1 MKFTIPNVLS
11 LFRIAAGPVL
21 VGLAWGGHRE
31 AFTLVFGLALASD
44 AVDGFLARRLHATT
58 ELGARLDSVGDMVVT
73 ATLPLCIFW
82 LIPELIREEM
92 PVIVTAMVSYLL
104 PSAVGVLR
112 FGRLTSY
119 HTYGAKFCAVTVGL
133 SLFITLCGGPFWPF
147 KLLIPL
153 MVLEGL
159 EELAIT
165 AVLPCWRADVHTL
178 WHAWR
183 IRCAARA
190 ADGGAATE

>member
-1 MKFTIPNVLS
+1 
-11 LFRIAAGPVL
+11 
-21 VGLAWGGHRE
+21 LAWRGHRE
-31 AFTLVFGLALASD
+31 AFTLVFGLALLSD

-58 ELGARLDSVGDMVVT
+58 ELGSRLDSIGDMVIT
-73 ATLPLCIFW
+73 ATLPFSVFW
-82 LIPELIREEM
+82 LIPELIRDEM
-92 PVIVTAMVSYLL
+92 PFIVTALVSYLL

-119 HTYGAKFCAVTVGL
+119 HTYGAKVCAVTVGL
-133 SLFITLCGGPFWPF
+133 SLFVTFSGGPFWPF

-165 AVLPCWRADVHTL
+165 AVLPCWRADVHTI
-178 WHAWR
+178 WHAWQ
-183 IRCAARA
+183 IRKAA
-190 ADGGAATE
+190 GGTPSGGR